1 VSTDPATIARD
12 ALIETVKRL
21 VLDHDISPEVIAA
34 EGERLLAES
43 RTRSTA

>member
-1 VSTDPATIARD
+1 VTDPAAIARD

-21 VLDHDISPEVIAA
+21 VLDHDISPEVIAT
-34 EGERLLAES
+34 EGERLLSES

>member
-1 VSTDPATIARD
+1 MGADPAAIARE
-12 ALIETVKRL
+12 ALIATIRRL

-43 RTRSTA
+43 RTRSAA